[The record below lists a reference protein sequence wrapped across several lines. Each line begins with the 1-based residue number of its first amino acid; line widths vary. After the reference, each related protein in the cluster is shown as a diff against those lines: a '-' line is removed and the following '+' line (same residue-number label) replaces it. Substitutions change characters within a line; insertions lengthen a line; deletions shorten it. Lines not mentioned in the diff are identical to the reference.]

1 MVNYQLLPPLSPDEY
16 DSLKADI
23 SERGVLVPIEVDE
36 EGNIL
41 DGHHRV
47 QICLELGIESWPRL
61 VRTGLS
67 EEEKRQ
73 HARKLN
79 LARRHLN
86 QEQRR
91 DLIDAQL
98 TETSELADRQI
109 AAGLGVSHHTVS
121 SRRKELEAGGQ
132 IAHVSETRLDTLGR
146 AQPAR
151 KPMKTVFV
159 PDTDNEKGVLDSA
172 KEIRAGRIELS
183 RVARV
188 GRISEISAGNSDLS
202 TAQRYPVI
210 YADPPWRY
218 ENPPMGDTNR
228 SIENQYPT
236 MALDE
241 ICALDVKVLATDD
254 AILYMWATAPK
265 LAECLEV
272 VRAWDFEY
280 RTCFAWIKD
289 KIGMGYYARNQ
300 HELLLVCKRGN
311 IPAPPASARVSS
323 VVHAPRTEH
332 SKKPDEFYEII
343 EASYP
348 ELPKIEL
355 FSRAKREGWA
365 AWGNQAEV
373 D

>member
-98 TETSELADRQI
+98 TETSELSDRQI
-109 AAGLGVSHHTVS
+109 A
-121 SRRKELEAGGQ
+121 
-132 IAHVSETRLDTLGR
+132 
-146 AQPAR
+146 
-151 KPMKTVFV
+151 
-159 PDTDNEKGVLDSA
+159 
-172 KEIRAGRIELS
+172 
-183 RVARV
+183 
-188 GRISEISAGNSDLS
+188 EISAGNSDLS

-289 KIGMGYYARNQ
+289 KIGLQAR
-300 HELLLVCKRGN
+300 EYTRT
-311 IPAPPASARVSS
+311 ARFC
-323 VVHAPRTEH
+323 PR
-332 SKKPDEFYEII
+332 FVGC
-343 EASYP
+343 
-348 ELPKIEL
+348 
-355 FSRAKREGWA
+355 SRAPHRAQQKAGR
-365 AWGNQAEV
+365 V
-373 D
+373 L